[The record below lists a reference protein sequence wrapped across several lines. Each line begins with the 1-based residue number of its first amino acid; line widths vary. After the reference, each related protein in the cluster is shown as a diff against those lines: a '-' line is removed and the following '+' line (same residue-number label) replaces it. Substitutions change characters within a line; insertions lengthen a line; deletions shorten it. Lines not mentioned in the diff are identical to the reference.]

1 MRLFLIAALTII
13 VYMVP
18 AALCAQTVEVVK
30 FDAIAKLLS
39 TKDDT
44 VRVVNFW
51 ATWCKPCLEE
61 LPAFDSLTA
70 SYAGKKVKVVMV
82 SLDFL
87 KELPK
92 VSAFVKRRGMAQK
105 VMLLNGGNPNN
116 WIDKVSPDWSGAIPA
131 TILLHGET
139 QNFYERE
146 ITYAELR
153 NFVETN
159 LQP

>member
-1 MRLFLIAALTII
+1 MRLYLTITLTLLLLTA
-13 VYMVP
+13 P
-18 AALCAQTVEVVK
+18 ATLSAQTVEVVQ
-30 FDAIAKLLS
+30 FDAIEKLLA
-39 TKDDT
+39 TNDDT

-61 LPAFDSLTA
+61 LPAFDSLHA
-70 SYAGKKVKVVMV
+70 AFAGKKVKVIMV

-92 VSAFVKRRGMAQK
+92 VAAFVKRRGMTQK

-116 WIDKVSPDWSGAIPA
+116 WIDKVSPEWSGAIPA
-131 TILLHGET
+131 TIILRGAT
-139 QNFYERE
+139 RNFYERQM
-146 ITYAELR
+146 TYAELR

-159 LQP
+159 LRQ